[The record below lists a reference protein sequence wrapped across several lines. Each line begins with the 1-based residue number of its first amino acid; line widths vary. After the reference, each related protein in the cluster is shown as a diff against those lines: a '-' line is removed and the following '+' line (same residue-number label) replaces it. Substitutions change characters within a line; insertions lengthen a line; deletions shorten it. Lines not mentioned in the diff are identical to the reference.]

1 MNYKIEHVLK
11 VTDGEYKD
19 YREVYFVSEGAG
31 TKMVYMLRDP
41 NNNCGNYFALG
52 KTYMEG
58 SLIKREVEQLI
69 KTEGYRLKELF
80 SYTETSTNLVTF
92 QYVQLLNN
100 LIKEERKIVCY
111 QDDTNDPEFQYQMFV
126 QLHDQEVLEITE
138 WFKEENI
145 VKGRIESGVGFP
157 GLMKEQG
164 YDIHVVSRLED
175 VSTSF

>member
-1 MNYKIEHVLK
+1 MTYRIKNVLK
-11 VTDGEYKD
+11 ITRGEYEG
-19 YREVYFVSEGAG
+19 YREVYFVSEGIG
-31 TKMVYMLRDP
+31 TKMIYMLLDP
-41 NNNCGNYFALG
+41 NNKCSNHFVLG
-52 KTYMEG
+52 KSFAEG
-58 SLIKREVEQLI
+58 KMIKREVERLI
-69 KTEGYRLKELF
+69 QTEGYRLKELF
-80 SYTETSTNLVTF
+80 SHTETSTNLVTF

-100 LIKEERKIVCY
+100 LIKEKRKIVCF
-111 QDDTNDPEFQYQMFV
+111 QDAKYDPEFQYQMFV

-157 GLMKEQG
+157 GLIKEKG